1 MNTEQAKKLSEDA
14 LGRLMDALDRG
25 ESDTLKTYFKTM
37 ARFHRYSA
45 MNCLLILS
53 QCPTAT
59 HVAGYQSW
67 RKLGRQVLKGAKGIA
82 ILAPMVGRKKSDDEL
97 TEDEQTRLFG
107 FRAAHVF
114 DVSATTGADL
124 PEFASVK
131 GDPNVYTERLKAF
144 ATRKGITLEYSADIA
159 PAKGLCSGSA
169 IKLLPNLSPAEEFSV
184 LAHELAHSDL
194 HFGKRRDETTKTIR
208 ETEAE
213 SVAFVV
219 SEAVGLDTNT
229 SSSDYILT
237 YKGDRATLAE
247 SLVYIQRTAAQI
259 LDAVLPDASATS

>member
-1 MNTEQAKKLSEDA
+1 
-14 LGRLMDALDRG
+14 MDSLDRG

-82 ILAPMVGRKKSDDEL
+82 ILAPMVGRKKSDDQL

-114 DVSATTGADL
+114 DVSATTGTDL
-124 PEFASVK
+124 PKFATVK
-131 GDPNVYTERLKAF
+131 GDPNIYMERLKAF
-144 ATRKGITLEYSADIA
+144 ATRKGVTLEYSAEIA
-159 PAKGLCSGSA
+159 PARGLCSGNA
-169 IKLLPNLSPAEEFSV
+169 IKLLPNLPPAEEFSV
-184 LAHELAHSDL
+184 LVHELAHSDL
-194 HFGKRRDETTKTIR
+194 HFGERRGETTKTIR

-247 SLVYIQRTAAQI
+247 SLVNIQRTAAHI